1 MFVYVCIQVR
11 FYWLHSNL
19 DNSQLLHTIKL
30 MSPVVKV
37 NVYGNYLIVALRDGH
52 ITIYHLNRALLPT
65 KGGWSHSILTLTHPT
80 HSPSPNSLTDSI
92 SHSHSPTH
100 SLTLSFTLPN
110 SLSLCHSH
118 SPTHS
123 LTLSFTL
130 PNSLS
135 LCHSHSPTPPT
146 HSLTHSFTLPNSPN
160 SLTNSLIHTSQLTH

>member
-65 KGGWSHSILTLTHPT
+65 KGGWSHSILTLTHQ
-80 HSPSPNSLTDSI
+80 
-92 SHSHSPTH
+92 
-100 SLTLSFTLPN
+100 F
-110 SLSLCHSH
+110 
-118 SPTHS
+118 
-123 LTLSFTL
+123 
-130 PNSLS
+130 
-135 LCHSHSPTPPT
+135 
-146 HSLTHSFTLPNSPN
+146 PNSPN
-160 SLTNSLIHTSQLTH
+160 SLTNSLIHTPQLTQLTH